1 MPCPYVAI
9 AGLHR
14 SRADAQ
20 ALWFL
25 RRKRG
30 YETCRNTGQK
40 AEGAR
45 LSPKRFK
52 LDTRQ
57 AQFYHHTQANLY
69 SPGSLPREDNTMAQV
84 QEQATAVEL
93 KFDEHEALQY
103 NEQLY
108 RYDNCATGI
117 THIDDFTDEHVTFY
131 RETGYLVIQQ
141 VFEPAEIQE
150 AIAGFVDL
158 VTGKYSEFRGVQF
171 ESASKKYVRTLPPEQ
186 QLDCVRKLQH
196 FVEFEPRMKAM
207 SDHPNLQ
214 RVVRRLLE
222 AEPELFA
229 DQALS
234 KPPGIGREKP
244 WHQDHAFF
252 NLPMGTPIVGTWTAL
267 DEATLENGCM
277 HVKPGTHKEGPMVHF
292 RRRDWQICDD
302 HLDLNRDVAVP
313 LEPGGV
319 LFFDGLMHHGTPAN
333 RSESRRRALQF
344 HFIPAGIERIEQDE
358 RMAVFGSEGKDVD
371 C

>member
-1 MPCPYVAI
+1 
-9 AGLHR
+9 
-14 SRADAQ
+14 
-20 ALWFL
+20 
-25 RRKRG
+25 
-30 YETCRNTGQK
+30 
-40 AEGAR
+40 
-45 LSPKRFK
+45 
-52 LDTRQ
+52 
-57 AQFYHHTQANLY
+57 
-69 SPGSLPREDNTMAQV
+69 MAQV

-93 KFDEHEALQY
+93 KFDEHDDQQY

-117 THIDDFTDEHVTFY
+117 THIDDFADEHVTFY

-158 VTGKYSEFRGVQF
+158 VTGKYPEFRGVQF

-214 RVVRRLLE
+214 RVVRRLIE

-252 NLPMGTPIVGTWTAL
+252 NLPMGTPIVGTW
-267 DEATLENGCM
+267 
-277 HVKPGTHKEGPMVHF
+277 
-292 RRRDWQICDD
+292 
-302 HLDLNRDVAVP
+302 
-313 LEPGGV
+313 
-319 LFFDGLMHHGTPAN
+319 DGA
-333 RSESRRRALQF
+333 R
-344 HFIPAGIERIEQDE
+344 
-358 RMAVFGSEGKDVD
+358 
-371 C
+371 

>member
-1 MPCPYVAI
+1 
-9 AGLHR
+9 
-14 SRADAQ
+14 
-20 ALWFL
+20 
-25 RRKRG
+25 
-30 YETCRNTGQK
+30 
-40 AEGAR
+40 
-45 LSPKRFK
+45 
-52 LDTRQ
+52 
-57 AQFYHHTQANLY
+57 
-69 SPGSLPREDNTMAQV
+69 MAQV
-84 QEQATAVEL
+84 QELGAAAEL
-93 KFDEHEALQY
+93 KFDQYVGDPY

-108 RYDNCATGI
+108 RFDNSATGI
-117 THIDDFTDEHVTFY
+117 ASIDEFSDEHVAYY
-131 RETGYLVIQQ
+131 RETGFLVIQG
-141 VFEPAEIQE
+141 VFTPAEVQE
-150 AIAGFVDL
+150 ALAGFADL
-158 VTGKYSEFRGVQF
+158 VIGKHPDFVGVQF
-171 ESASKKYVRTLPPEQ
+171 EAASKKYVRTLSQER

-207 SDHPNLQ
+207 AWHQNLQ
-214 RVVRRLLE
+214 RVVSRLLE

-277 HVKPGTHKEGPMVHF
+277 HVKPGTHKEGPVVHF

-344 HFIPAGIERIEQDE
+344 HFIPADTERTSQEE
-358 RMAVFGSEGKDVD
+358 RMAVFGSEGKDVN

>member
-1 MPCPYVAI
+1 MA
-9 AGLHR
+9 A
-14 SRADAQ
+14 
-20 ALWFL
+20 
-25 RRKRG
+25 
-30 YETCRNTGQK
+30 
-40 AEGAR
+40 GAR
-45 LSPKRFK
+45 LSPQRFK

-57 AQFYHHTQANLY
+57 GQFYHHTQANLY
-69 SPGSLPREDNTMAQV
+69 SPGSLPREDSTMAQV
-84 QEQATAVEL
+84 QEQATAEEL
-93 KFDEHEALQY
+93 KFDEHDDQQY

-117 THIDDFTDEHVTFY
+117 THIDDFTEEHVTFY

-141 VFEPAEIQE
+141 VFKPAEIQE
-150 AIAGFVDL
+150 AIAGFVEL
-158 VTGKYSEFRGVQF
+158 VTGKHSEFRGVQF
-171 ESASKKYVRTLPPEQ
+171 ENASKKYVRTLPPEQ

-214 RVVRRLLE
+214 RVVRRLIE
-222 AEPELFA
+222 AEPENSFA
-229 DQALS
+229 GPSPQQS
-234 KPPGIGREKP
+234 RPGIGREKP

-277 HVKPGTHKEGPMVHF
+277 HVKPGTHKEGRWCTF
-292 RRRDWQICDD
+292 
-302 HLDLNRDVAVP
+302 
-313 LEPGGV
+313 GGAT
-319 LFFDGLMHHGTPAN
+319 G
-333 RSESRRRALQF
+333 RSATTISISIATWPCRSNRRRALLRWTYAPRHTGKSQRKSAPGASISL
-344 HFIPAGIERIEQDE
+344 HSAGIERIEQDE

>member
-1 MPCPYVAI
+1 
-9 AGLHR
+9 
-14 SRADAQ
+14 
-20 ALWFL
+20 
-25 RRKRG
+25 
-30 YETCRNTGQK
+30 
-40 AEGAR
+40 
-45 LSPKRFK
+45 
-52 LDTRQ
+52 
-57 AQFYHHTQANLY
+57 
-69 SPGSLPREDNTMAQV
+69 MAQV
-84 QEQATAVEL
+84 QELGAATEL
-93 KFDEHEALQY
+93 KFDQY
-103 NEQLY
+103 VGDPYKEQLY
-108 RYDNCATGI
+108 RYDNCATGLTSI
-117 THIDDFTDEHVTFY
+117 EEFSEEHVAFY
-131 RETGYLVIQQ
+131 RETGFLVIQG
-141 VFEPAEIQE
+141 VFTDEEVE
-150 AIAGFVDL
+150 GAIAGFTDL
-158 VTGKYSEFRGVQF
+158 VIGKYPEFVGVQF
-171 ESASKKYVRTLPPEQ
+171 EAASKKYVRTLPQEQ

-196 FVEFEPRMKAM
+196 FVQFEPRMEAM
-207 SDHPNLQ
+207 AWHSNLQ
-214 RVVRRLLE
+214 RVVSRLLE

-267 DEATLENGCM
+267 DAATLENGCM
-277 HVKPGTHKEGPMVHF
+277 HVKPGTHKEGPVVHF

-313 LEPGGV
+313 LPPGGV

-344 HFIPAGIERIEQDE
+344 HFIPAGTERIEQED